1 MNMRT
6 MKDLYRLMLRYPL
19 SSLLVAVIWIICLIP
34 VPETPLSDVA
44 LIDKWTHIAMYFVL
58 GMVLWAEYLFRHK
71 RVCRQ
76 RVILM
81 AWLAPVVMG
90 GLIEFV
96 QGTCTGGTRSG
107 DWLDFL
113 ANAMGCTLVLP
124 IGILLAKCFAKW

>member
-34 VPETPLSDVA
+34 VPETPLSGVA

-58 GMVLWAEYLFRHK
+58 SLVLWAEYLFRHK

-96 QGTCTGGTRSG
+96 QATCTGGTRSG

-113 ANAMGCTLVLP
+113 ANAMGCTLALP
-124 IGILLAKCFAKW
+124 IGILLAKYFAKW

>member
-1 MNMRT
+1 
-6 MKDLYRLMLRYPL
+6 MLRYPL

-58 GMVLWAEYLFRHK
+58 GTVLWTEYLFRHK

-96 QGTCTGGTRSG
+96 QATCTGGTRSG

-113 ANAMGCTLVLP
+113 ANAMGCTLALP

>member
-1 MNMRT
+1 
-6 MKDLYRLMLRYPL
+6 MLRYPL
-19 SSLLVAVIWIICLIP
+19 SSLLIAVIWIICLIP

-44 LIDKWTHIAMYFVL
+44 LIDKWTHIAMCFVL

-96 QGTCTGGTRSG
+96 QATCTGGTRSG

-113 ANAMGCTLVLP
+113 ANAMGCTLALP

>member
-34 VPETPLSDVA
+34 VPETPLSGVA

-58 GMVLWAEYLFRHK
+58 GMVLWTEYLFRHK

-96 QGTCTGGTRSG
+96 QATCTGGTRSG

-113 ANAMGCTLVLP
+113 ANAMGCTLALP

>member
-1 MNMRT
+1 
-6 MKDLYRLMLRYPL
+6 MLRYPL

-58 GMVLWAEYLFRHK
+58 GLVLWTEYLFRHK

-96 QGTCTGGTRSG
+96 
-107 DWLDFL
+107 
-113 ANAMGCTLVLP
+113 
-124 IGILLAKCFAKW
+124 

>member
-34 VPETPLSDVA
+34 VPETPLSGVA

-58 GMVLWAEYLFRHK
+58 GLVLWTEYLFRHK
-71 RVCRQ
+71 RVFRQ

-96 QGTCTGGTRSG
+96 QATCTGGTRSG

-113 ANAMGCTLVLP
+113 ANAMGCTLALP